1 MAKVTKQAIKHTG
14 RARKEEI
21 VAQLVAKIDNS
32 KALVF
37 TDYQG
42 LTHVQLETLKKEL
55 KKNDATIIIAKNSLL
70 KISLGQSKNY
80 ADFKNNDNLNLPTA
94 TLFMQSDYVE
104 PLKQLQKALK
114 DFGLPKIKFGILEGN
129 LFDESQVL
137 KIASLPNR
145 VTLLTQ
151 LVGTLN
157 SPIQGLVVTLNGTIQ
172 KFVMTLGA
180 IAATRPPA
188 TEAAGNVGQDKPA
201 DSEAVQAESA
211 APANDAPAEATPSAP
226 TETETAP
233 ADQNIE
239 ATPASDEAPAETQAN
254 EEAKP
259 EEQTSEGGEN

>member
-1 MAKVTKQAIKHTG
+1 MSKITKQAVKHTG
-14 RARKEEI
+14 RGRKEEI
-21 VAQLVAKIDNS
+21 VAELVTKIDNS

-80 ADFKNNDNLNLPTA
+80 ADFKDNDSLNLPTA
-94 TLFMQSDYVE
+94 TLFMQGDYAE
-104 PLKQLQKALK
+104 PLKKVQKSIK

-129 LFDESQVL
+129 LFDETQVL
-137 KIASLPNR
+137 IIASLPNR
-145 VTLLTQ
+145 ETLLTQ

-180 IAATRPPA
+180 IAATKPTSDSAVASGA
-188 TEAAGNVGQDKPA
+188 T
-201 DSEAVQAESA
+201 
-211 APANDAPAEATPSAP
+211 APANDAPVAETPNETPAAESNETATAEEASETS
-226 TETETAP
+226 TETP
-233 ADQNIE
+233 ATEENTDK
-239 ATPASDEAPAETQAN
+239 TDE
-254 EEAKP
+254 K
-259 EEQTSEGGEN
+259 SEGGEN

>member
-1 MAKVTKQAIKHTG
+1 MSKITKQAIKHTG
-14 RARKEEI
+14 RGRKEEI
-21 VAQLVAKIDNS
+21 VAELVAKIDNS

-42 LTHVQLETLKKEL
+42 LTHIQLETLKKEL

-80 ADFKNNDNLNLPTA
+80 ADFKDNDSLNLPTA
-94 TLFMQSDYVE
+94 TLFMQGDYVE
-104 PLKQLQKALK
+104 PLKHLQKALK
-114 DFGLPKIKFGILEGN
+114 DFGLPKIKFGILEGQA
-129 LFDESQVL
+129 LDESQVL

-151 LVGTLN
+151 LAGTLN

-180 IAATRPPA
+180 IAA
-188 TEAAGNVGQDKPA
+188 NKP
-201 DSEAVQAESA
+201 A
-211 APANDAPAEATPSAP
+211 APADAPVTETPSETPAGDASSEATPPAP

-233 ADQNIE
+233 GETTEEAPADQNTE

-254 EEAKP
+254 EETKP

>member
-1 MAKVTKQAIKHTG
+1 MGIVKQAIKHTG
-14 RARKEEI
+14 RGRKEEI
-21 VAQLVAKIDNS
+21 VAELVAKIDNS

-42 LTHVQLETLKKEL
+42 LTHVQLESLKKEL

-80 ADFKNNDNLNLPTA
+80 ADFKDNESLNLPTA
-94 TLFMQSDYVE
+94 TLFMQGDYVE

-114 DFGLPKIKFGILEGN
+114 DFGLPKIKFGILEGQA
-129 LFDESQVL
+129 LDESQVL

-145 VTLLTQ
+145 ETLLTQ

-180 IAATRPPA
+180 IAQ
-188 TEAAGNVGQDKPA
+188 NKP
-201 DSEAVQAESA
+201 A
-211 APANDAPAEATPSAP
+211 APANDAPAVETPSVE
-226 TETETAP
+226 ET
-233 ADQNIE
+233 NE
-239 ATPASDEAPAETQAN
+239 AAPAEVAETTTEIPSEPEASTEETPATESIETATT
-254 EEAKP
+254 EEASETP
-259 EEQTSEGGEN
+259 VETPAEETSKTDEKSEGGEN

>member
-1 MAKVTKQAIKHTG
+1 MGIVKQAVKHTG
-14 RARKEEI
+14 RGRKEEI
-21 VAQLVAKIDNS
+21 VAELVAKIDNS

-80 ADFKNNDNLNLPTA
+80 ADFKDNESLNLPTA
-94 TLFMQSDYVE
+94 TLFMQGDYVE
-104 PLKQLQKALK
+104 PLKHLQKALK
-114 DFGLPKIKFGILEGN
+114 DFGLPRIKFGILEGQA
-129 LFDESQVL
+129 LDEASLL
-137 KIASLPNR
+137 KIASLPGR

-180 IAATRPPA
+180 IAA
-188 TEAAGNVGQDKPA
+188 NKP
-201 DSEAVQAESA
+201 A
-211 APANDAPAEATPSAP
+211 APADTPVAETQTAEAKDQTEP
-226 TETETAP
+226 TETTAE
-233 ADQNIE
+233 QE
-239 ATPASDEAPAETQAN
+239 ASTEEAPVAEGASEALAET
-254 EEAKP
+254 P
-259 EEQTSEGGEN
+259 EETNKTDEKSEGGEN

>member
-1 MAKVTKQAIKHTG
+1 MGIVKQAIKHTG
-14 RARKEEI
+14 RGRKEEI
-21 VAQLVAKIDNS
+21 VAELVTKIDNS

-42 LTHVQLETLKKEL
+42 LTHVQLESLKKEL

-80 ADFKNNDNLNLPTA
+80 ADFKDNDSLNLPTA
-94 TLFMQSDYVE
+94 TLFMQGDYVE

-180 IAATRPPA
+180 IARLPRPEPSDGGQAQNKPSVPAAVA
-188 TEAAGNVGQDKPA
+188 TEP
-201 DSEAVQAESA
+201 SE
-211 APANDAPAEATPSAP
+211 T
-226 TETETAP
+226 TE
-233 ADQNIE
+233 
-239 ATPASDEAPAETQAN
+239 PASSEVK
-254 EEAKP
+254 EEQTTEENSDSKEKP
-259 EEQTSEGGEN
+259 EEQVQNP